1 MIPMKPNFGLKIIA
15 ISGAISLAIVGVSVI
30 FTVVSLRTIDEPEVE
45 TVITISPTSPAEDYA
60 AYAARKKRI
69 IDQSANRFGKSLR
82 HSTDAGLHN
91 HPHTHGTD
99 IAANHH
105 ASTAPWRLP
114 DDDELKKELEVMRAE
129 YEAFLNS
136 AHPDVAAAMIARLPL
151 SALTIEKVKKMVRD
165 KQRQKR

>member
-1 MIPMKPNFGLKIIA
+1 MKPNFGLKIIA
-15 ISGAISLAIVGVSVI
+15 ISVAISLAIVGVSVI
-30 FTVVSLRTIDEPEVE
+30 FTFVSLRTIHEPEVE

-82 HSTDAGLHN
+82 HLKDAGLHN

-99 IAANHH
+99 KTTDDH
-105 ASTAPWRLP
+105 ASAAPWRLP
-114 DDDELKKELEVMRAE
+114 ADDELKKELEVMRAD

-136 AHPDVAAAMIARLPL
+136 AHPDVAAAMKARLPL
-151 SALTIEKVKKMVRD
+151 SALTVENIKKVFSDR
-165 KQRQKR
+165 QRQKP